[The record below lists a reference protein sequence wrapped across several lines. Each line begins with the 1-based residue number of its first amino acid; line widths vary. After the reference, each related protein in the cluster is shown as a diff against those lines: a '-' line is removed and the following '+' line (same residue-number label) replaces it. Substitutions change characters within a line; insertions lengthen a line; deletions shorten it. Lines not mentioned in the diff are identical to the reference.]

1 MFQSGLPTYSEIQA
15 HYRARAELKQ
25 NFATLINDQ
34 RDIQELFKT
43 VAAELDATPEVGEKH
58 ALSDEWNRLRRR
70 HSKIYRES
78 QQNAALCAQFLK
90 SVYAFRNAC
99 TVLLHRVLPQIDF
112 AEILVPLSQSEDLTI
127 DQKKLMIG
135 KFLETIPVHLNAAH
149 ANAESF
155 SELAKDVEVFPR
167 KVASALRIKAEPPG
181 LLASIWTGIEE
192 VCYNVWQTLNRL
204 LTKLVY
210 TFKVALARLEKL
222 RFSCFGI
229 SVDIHFNRYE
239 SLEPAPLSQNESE
252 EERRER
258 IASEVQD
265 NCDALQHKLTAFESA
280 WYIVRLACSRLS
292 SDLALAKTF
301 TTCYPPVPQA
311 VDTNLR
317 AAALVHTPLVDCLNA
332 YSTGQLPDFRD
343 GL

>member
-90 SVYAFRNAC
+90 N
-99 TVLLHRVLPQIDF
+99 F

-229 SVDIHFNRYE
+229 SVDMHFNRYE